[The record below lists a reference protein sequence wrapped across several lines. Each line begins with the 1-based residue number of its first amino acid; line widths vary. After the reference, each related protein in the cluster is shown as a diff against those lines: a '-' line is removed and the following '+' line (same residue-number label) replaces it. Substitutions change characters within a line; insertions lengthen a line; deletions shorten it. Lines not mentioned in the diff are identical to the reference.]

1 MYYSLTIN
9 NIEARK
15 EKAEV
20 GFVYCLIFIET
31 TGLNDNTGNIK
42 AYRYIGRYPVT
53 QGLEW

>member
-53 QGLEW
+53 QGLE

>member
-1 MYYSLTIN
+1 MYCSLTIN
-9 NIEARK
+9 NTEARK
-15 EKAEV
+15 GKAEV

-31 TGLNDNTGNIK
+31 RGLNDSTGNIK